1 MKAVIKDGVEWRPFV
16 MGYKTDEGNFTSIFY
31 AVSPEHA
38 RLIIQDIRD
47 TVELVGEVV
56 LP

>member
-47 TVELVGEVV
+47 TAELVGEVV